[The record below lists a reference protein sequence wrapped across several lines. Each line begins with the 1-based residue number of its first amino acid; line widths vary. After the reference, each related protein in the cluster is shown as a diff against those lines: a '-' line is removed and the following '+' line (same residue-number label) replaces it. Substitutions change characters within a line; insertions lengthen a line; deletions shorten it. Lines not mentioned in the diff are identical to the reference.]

1 MKAVKLFEA
10 TDDLANSRRYVAALI
25 ILQSEAPVHYSL
37 LIATEVIWTD
47 QIPTGATDG
56 VYVYINPEWYRGL
69 GSDSQRAFLL
79 AHEVSHIIL
88 RHPQRG
94 EFYRERGFFRAGQ
107 SFNPSLYNRAADYV
121 INADCIAMGLEPI
134 PEGCYSEE
142 YGRDDIV
149 DSVYAALATPQEPEE
164 PNTDGDS
171 QSGDQSGDQ
180 CSQSQPQSGQQSGQ
194 ESQQPSGSQGGEPTP
209 DESGNSAGEPLPDA
223 EGHDYHLAPKYEG
236 DAEEQEAAAAEDEH
250 QLRNAVDDGIE
261 EATARGVGVSDQ
273 VREGSNRF
281 SSGSRS
287 DVDWRTELADLLRRV
302 GNGGEVTWSRIHRRR
317 YATLG
322 VISPTHRGSLGRMG
336 VIVDISSSVDR
347 DQLGRFMTELSV
359 AIDELN
365 PRDGVV
371 VVFTNHCV
379 HSVHEV
385 FSGGELLDLDIP
397 MGGGT
402 WMSDGVKYLIDNG
415 LECDI
420 TLCFTDGELIDNDW
434 VTLGQ
439 HEIVVICDRTLHAY
453 DARQANKAGVRTI
466 IAEAA

>member
-1 MKAVKLFEA
+1 MRAVKLFEA
-10 TDDLANSRRYVAALI
+10 TDDLTNSRRYIAALI
-25 ILQSEAPVHYSL
+25 ILQAKAPVHYSV
-37 LIATEVIWTD
+37 LIATEVIWTAK
-47 QIPTGATDG
+47 IPTAGTDG
-56 VYVYINPEWYRGL
+56 IYVYINPEFFRGVA
-69 GSDSQRAFLL
+69 SDSQRAFLL

-94 EFYRERGFFRAGQ
+94 DFYRERGFFRAGQ
-107 SFNPSLYNRAADYV
+107 AFDAKLYNRAADYV
-121 INADCIAMGLEPI
+121 INADCIAMGFEPI
-134 PEGCYSEE
+134 PEGCYSQD

-149 DSVYAALATPQEPEE
+149 DNVYAELAQPEE
-164 PNTDGDS
+164 PEGD
-171 QSGDQSGDQ
+171 QPGDPSGDQSDDQPGDPSGDQ
-180 CSQSQPQSGQQSGQ
+180 QGDSEGDS
-194 ESQQPSGSQGGEPTP
+194 EGGEPTP
-209 DESGNSAGEPLPDA
+209 DESGGSDGERLPDA
-223 EGHDYHLAPKYEG
+223 GGHDHHLSPKYEG
-236 DAEEQEAAAAEDEH
+236 DPDKQEAAAREDEH
-250 QLRNAVDDGIE
+250 EIRNHVDDGIE

-287 DVDWRTELADLLRRV
+287 DVDWRSELADLLHRA
-302 GNGGEVTWSRIHRRR
+302 GDGGDVTWSRIHRRR

-336 VIVDISSSVDR
+336 VIVDISSSVNR
-347 DQLGRFMTELSV
+347 TQLGQFITELSV

-371 VVFTNHCV
+371 VVFTNHRV

-397 MGGGT
+397 EGGGT
-402 WMSDGVKYLIDNG
+402 WMSDGVKYLNDNG

-420 TLCFTDGELIDNDW
+420 TLCFTDGDLIDNDW

-439 HEIVVICDRTLHAY
+439 HEVVVICDRTLHAY

>member
-1 MKAVKLFEA
+1 MRAVKLLEA
-10 TDDLANSRRYVAALI
+10 TDDLTNSRRYVAALI
-25 ILQSEAPVHYSL
+25 ILQAKAPVHYSV
-37 LIATEVIWTD
+37 LIATEVIWTSK
-47 QIPTGATDG
+47 IPTAGTDG
-56 VYVYINPEWYRGL
+56 IYVYINPDFFRGVA
-69 GSDSQRAFLL
+69 SDSQRAFLL

-94 EFYRERGFFRAGQ
+94 DFYRERGFFRAGQ
-107 SFNPSLYNRAADYV
+107 AFDPSLYNRAADYV
-121 INADCIAMGLEPI
+121 INADCITMGLEPI
-134 PEGCYSEE
+134 PEGCYSQD

-149 DSVYAALATPQEPEE
+149 DNVYSALAQPKDPE
-164 PNTDGDS
+164 GD

-180 CSQSQPQSGQQSGQ
+180 KGDQCSQSGSQSGQQSSQ
-194 ESQQPSGSQGGEPTP
+194 ETQQSSGSQGGEHTP
-209 DESGNSAGEPLPDA
+209 DESGGSDGERLPDA
-223 EGHDYHLAPKYEG
+223 EGHDHHLSPKYEG
-236 DAEEQEAAAAEDEH
+236 DPDEQEAAAREDEH
-250 QLRNAVDDGIE
+250 EIRNHVDDGIE

-287 DVDWRTELADLLRRV
+287 DVDWRTELADLLHRA
-302 GNGGEVTWSRIHRRR
+302 GDGGDVTWSRIHRRR

-347 DQLGRFMTELSV
+347 DQLGQFMTELSV

-371 VVFTNHCV
+371 VVFTNHRV

-402 WMSDGVKYLIDNG
+402 WMSDGVKYLNDNG

-420 TLCFTDGELIDNDW
+420 TLCFTDGDLIDNDW

-439 HEIVVICDRTLHAY
+439 HEVVVICDRTLHAY
-453 DARQANKAGVRTI
+453 DARQANNAGVRTI

>member
-1 MKAVKLFEA
+1 MRAVKLFEA
-10 TDDLANSRRYVAALI
+10 TDDLAKSRRYIAALI
-25 ILQSEAPVHYSL
+25 ILQAKAPVHYSV
-37 LIATEVIWTD
+37 LIATEVIWTSK
-47 QIPTGATDG
+47 IPTAGTDG
-56 VYVYINPEWYRGL
+56 IYVYINPEFFRGVA
-69 GSDSQRAFLL
+69 SDSQRAFLL

-94 EFYRERGFFRAGQ
+94 DFYRERGFFRAGQ
-107 SFNPSLYNRAADYV
+107 AFDPSLYNRAADYV

-134 PEGCYSEE
+134 PEGCYSQD

-149 DSVYAALATPQEPEE
+149 DNVYAALAQPEE
-164 PNTDGDS
+164 PEDDPVKGDDFGGDSDGADGD

-180 CSQSQPQSGQQSGQ
+180 TG
-194 ESQQPSGSQGGEPTP
+194 
-209 DESGNSAGEPLPDA
+209 DESGDESGEGSGDQLPDA
-223 EGHDYHLAPKYEG
+223 EGHDHHLSPKYEG
-236 DAEEQEAAAAEDEH
+236 DPDEQEAAAREDEH
-250 QLRNAVDDGIE
+250 EIRNHVDDGIE
-261 EATARGVGVSDQ
+261 EATSRGVGVSDQ

-287 DVDWRTELADLLRRV
+287 DVDWRSELADLLHRA
-302 GNGGEVTWSRIHRRR
+302 GDGGDVTWSRIHRRR

-336 VIVDISSSVDR
+336 VIVDISSSVNR
-347 DQLGRFMTELSV
+347 TQLGQFITELSV

-371 VVFTNHCV
+371 VVFTNHRV

-397 MGGGT
+397 EGGGT
-402 WMSDGVKYLIDNG
+402 WMSDGVKYLTDNG

-420 TLCFTDGELIDNDW
+420 TLCFTDGDLIDNDW

-439 HEIVVICDRTLHAY
+439 HEVVVICDRTLHAY

>member
-1 MKAVKLFEA
+1 MKAIKLFEA
-10 TDDLANSRRYVAALI
+10 TADLTNSRRHVAALI
-25 ILQSEAPVHYSL
+25 ILQAKAPVHYSL
-37 LIATEVIWTD
+37 LAATETIWTD

-56 VYVYINPEWYRGL
+56 VYVYINPDWYRGL

-88 RHPQRG
+88 RPPQRG

-107 SFNPSLYNRAADYV
+107 SFDPSLYNRAADYV

-134 PEGCYSEE
+134 PEGCYSKE

-149 DSVYAALATPQEPEE
+149 DSVYAALAAPKEPEDDTVNGDDFGGE
-164 PNTDGDS
+164 SDGADGD
-171 QSGDQSGDQ
+171 QSGDQSGDE
-180 CSQSQPQSGQQSGQ
+180 SG
-194 ESQQPSGSQGGEPTP
+194 
-209 DESGNSAGEPLPDA
+209 DESGEGSGDQLPDA

-236 DAEEQEAAAAEDEH
+236 DAEEQQAAAAEDEH

-261 EATARGVGVSDQ
+261 EATERGVGVSDQ

-281 SSGSRS
+281 SSGNRS
-287 DVDWRTELADLLRRV
+287 DVDWRAELADLLRRV

-336 VIVDISSSVDR
+336 VIVDISGSVNR
-347 DQLGRFMTELSV
+347 DQLQRFMTELAV
-359 AIDELN
+359 AIDELQ

-371 VVFTNHCV
+371 VVFTNHRV

-385 FSGGELLDLDIP
+385 FSGGELLDLEVP
-397 MGGGT
+397 KGGGT
-402 WMSDGVKYLIDNG
+402 YMSEGLKYLNGNG

-420 TLCFTDGELIDNDW
+420 TLCFTDGDLIDNDW
-434 VTLGQ
+434 ATLGQ
-439 HEIVVICDRTLHAY
+439 HEVVVICDRTLHAY
-453 DARQANKAGVRTI
+453 DARQADKAGVRTI